1 MLTPQLAHP
10 HVDRGRGD
18 GKAQPVLGQL
28 EKSSFP
34 RKQFIVYEL
43 LSVLRGD
50 SLLGLQP
57 TEQLHREIFVAQNP
71 LPLAHPSAISS
82 RFPQTRDLWKRASMG
97 KRVGR
102 VSSHVV
108 SRWSTSPGCCGF
120 RGVFWVRRDLFHFCP
135 RTHTACCK
143 YEDALPHL
151 PLYYCTV
158 NSIAAV
164 EKTFF
169 TKNT

>member
-28 EKSSFP
+28 EKSFP

-120 RGVFWVRRDLFHFCP
+120 RGVFWVRRIFSFFFKRIFVLL

-143 YEDALPHL
+143 YEAGFSRL
-151 PLYYCTV
+151 PLY
-158 NSIAAV
+158 
-164 EKTFF
+164 
-169 TKNT
+169 